1 MPEWTSALRA
11 RLEPLRLPAAKEA
24 AIVEE
29 LSQHLD
35 DRRAELIAGGLDEAA
50 ATAAT
55 LAELARA
62 DLLAPRLAA
71 VHPPAPLEPPG
82 GRRRSRSAGLLQDLR
97 YAARALVRQPGF
109 SLVAIVTLAFGIG
122 LNAAMFS
129 LVNGLLLRPLPF
141 PDASSIARLYRA
153 TPDNQYGSFAPADYL
168 ALQQDA
174 GSSMRVAAYRSAA
187 VSIPDPSQSAEWYV
201 ATASLFDVMGLP
213 PMLGRVYTAGDEGAG
228 SHRVVVLS
236 YACWQSRFGA
246 DQNIIGK
253 TVRGNDEVYEIIGVL
268 PPGAGD
274 QRMFG
279 NPGLFSPLLFSA
291 TDREERSAHAL
302 NILVR
307 RSPSI
312 SAAQG
317 ETFTRALGARLAA
330 EFPAANE
337 RTTWRSEPLPPS
349 TVGPTGRA
357 LMGMLLGLSGLV
369 LLIACSNLANLLL
382 TRALD
387 RTRELAVRT
396 ALGASTMQLVR
407 ALVLEAALLA
417 VAGGLGAVTL
427 ARWMTSWLRSL
438 IMTNGGPAFDFSLDW
453 RVLGFTL
460 LTSLLTLFL
469 CALGPILFAGRMRTG
484 DTLRSGGRGTASRRH
499 QRLRYALITAQFA
512 LAMMLLAASG
522 YFVRG
527 TANLVDEHFGWKADR
542 IIQAEL
548 RLPDALYAKDADI
561 VRFHEALI
569 ERVERLPDVV
579 AVSVSYGVPHM
590 GLRGFGRFVAQP
602 ATDSAADGQRRTSQP
617 GVAIGSLVNGVS
629 PGYFEV
635 TQTRVLAGRV
645 FDEHDTATAPPVVA
659 ISESLARTL
668 FPSGSP
674 IGRRVAPAE
683 GEPRQGWEVIGVVQD
698 VRPMDVARQPS
709 PYQLYQA
716 VAQDPRRQFT
726 LAALTRGAPGDM
738 APSIR
743 AAIAD
748 LDKDV
753 ETRRLMSATARLLDI
768 TMTLGMV
775 RQLIT
780 TFALLGLGLAALG
793 IYGAMTRMV
802 AQRTDEIGLRMALGA
817 QARNVIGLV
826 LAVGGRIVA
835 SGAVVGIIGAFGL
848 ARVLRAVLPGMQ
860 VDAWQVGAAATL
872 ILMVM
877 ALIACYRP
885 ARRATAID
893 PMKALRSE

>member
-11 RLEPLRLPAAKEA
+11 RLEPLRLPAAREA

-35 DRRAELIAGGLDEAA
+35 DRHAELIAGGLDEAA

-55 LAELARA
+55 FAELARA

-71 VHPPAPLEPPG
+71 VHPPAPLEPERG
-82 GRRRSRSAGLLQDLR
+82 RRSRSAGLFQDLR
-97 YAARALVRQPGF
+97 YAARALSRQPGF

-129 LVNGLLLRPLPF
+129 FLNALLLRPLPF
-141 PDASSIARLYRA
+141 PDGSSIARLYRA

-174 GSSMRVAAYRSAA
+174 GSAMRVAAYRTAA
-187 VSIPDPSQSAEWYV
+187 VSIPDPSQSAEWFV
-201 ATASLFDVMGLP
+201 ATAGLFDVMGLP
-213 PMLGRVYTAGDEGAG
+213 PLLGRVYTPADEAAGN
-228 SHRVVVLS
+228 HRVVVLT

-246 DQNIIGK
+246 DPQIVGK

-268 PPGAGD
+268 SADAGD

-291 TDREERSAHAL
+291 ADREVRSSHTL

-307 RSPSI
+307 RSPST

-317 ETFTRALGARLAA
+317 ETLIRALGARLAV
-330 EFPAANE
+330 EFPLANE
-337 RTTWRSEPLPPS
+337 RTAWRSEPLPPS
-349 TVGPTGRA
+349 AVGPTGRA
-357 LMGMLLGLSGLV
+357 LLGMLLGLSGLV

-396 ALGASTMQLVR
+396 ALGASRTQLVR
-407 ALVLEAALLA
+407 ALVLEAVILA
-417 VAGGLGAVTL
+417 VAGGLGAVML
-427 ARWMTSWLRSL
+427 ARWMTGWLRSL
-438 IMTNGGPAFDFSLDW
+438 IITNGGPAFNFSLDW

-469 CALGPILFAGRMRTG
+469 CALGPVFFAGRMRTA
-484 DTLRSGGRGTASRRH
+484 DALRSGGRGTASRRH
-499 QRLRYALITAQFA
+499 QRLRYGLITAQFA

-527 TANLVDEHFGWKADR
+527 AANLVDEHFGWKADR
-542 IIQAEL
+542 VIQAEL
-548 RLPDALYAKDADI
+548 RLPDALYAKDDDV
-561 VRFHEALI
+561 VRFHRALL

-602 ATDSAADGQRRTSQP
+602 STDTAPDSQRPASQP

-645 FDEHDTATAPPVVA
+645 FNEHDTATAPPVVI

-674 IGRRVAPAE
+674 VGRRVAPAE
-683 GEPRQGWEVIGVVQD
+683 GEPSQGWEVVGVVRD
-698 VRPMDVARQPS
+698 VRPMDVARPPS

-743 AAIAD
+743 AAIAN

-753 ETRRLMSATARLLDI
+753 ETRRLMSATARMVDI

-826 LAVGGRIVA
+826 LAAGGRIVA
-835 SGAVVGIIGAFGL
+835 IGALIGVVGAFAL
-848 ARVLRAVLPGMQ
+848 ARLLQSVLPGMQ
-860 VDAWQVGAAATL
+860 VDGWQVGAAATL
-872 ILMVM
+872 ILMTM

-893 PMKALRSE
+893 PMRALRSE